1 MLRPLESRARL
12 GICSTLSDRRLSLP
26 YGESSGTS
34 SSGMP
39 VGALGVSTL
48 IRIDVFTLYAPVRL
62 SRVTAGASRQR
73 ATFLAANYRI
83 GARNEFPCSRAFFA
97 SLVNQSFLRHGS
109 IGVRNPTKH
118 PAGSM
123 TQEGVRLEPYNIAS
137 NRARRRLNSRSSP
150 CTLTSSQGESLHR

>member
-1 MLRPLESRARL
+1 
-12 GICSTLSDRRLSLP
+12 
-26 YGESSGTS
+26 
-34 SSGMP
+34 MP

-48 IRIDVFTLYAPVRL
+48 IRIDVFTRVGSCQAL
-62 SRVTAGASRQR
+62 SSRGQRQPTA

-109 IGVRNPTKH
+109 IGVRSLAKL
-118 PAGSM
+118 PASSM
-123 TQEGVRLEPYNIAS
+123 TQEGCRLGPYKIAS

-150 CTLTSSQGESLHR
+150 CTLASS